1 VSEEAKHPPEF
12 GLGLEPLPTT
22 MALVPYAVRV
32 NASLVRR
39 GFWPKIRRVAAQA
52 PFAEDAV
59 ALWFCA
65 LDRETPASTKA
76 LLLAALAWFVL
87 PKGLKPRRL
96 PIPGLLIADEAAMIA
111 AALALARRA
120 IQPRHREQAK
130 AVLARMARS

>member
-1 VSEEAKHPPEF
+1 MSEEAKHPPERE
-12 GLGLEPLPTT
+12 LGLEPLPTS

-32 NASLVRR
+32 NASLVSKRL
-39 GFWPKIRRVAAQA
+39 WPKIRRLAAQA

-59 ALWFCA
+59 ALWYCA
-65 LDRETPASTKA
+65 IDRETPASTKA
-76 LLLAALAWFVL
+76 MLLAALAWFVL
-87 PKGLKPRRL
+87 PRRLRPRRL
-96 PIPGLLIADEAAMIA
+96 PIPGLVLADEAAVVA